1 MKNKLTEN
9 QWLIKY
15 YQGAIGFKIVG
26 VGITE
31 DGFPQLILQ
40 KGRGKTREEIV
51 LEVSCDEEGNGAGFL
66 FGLPLP
72 ASSDP
77 APALPPEQPSQD
89 HKQVPKGRNVND
101 LPDDLLA
108 AILNKRLTPEEAWE
122 AYDFRKG
129 LKKIT
134 K

>member
-1 MKNKLTEN
+1 MKKELTEN
-9 QWLIKY
+9 QWLNKY

-26 VGITE
+26 TGISE

-66 FGLPLP
+66 FGLPDPVPAEPLP
-72 ASSDP
+72 A
-77 APALPPEQPSQD
+77 EQPSD
-89 HKQVPKGRNVND
+89 HYKHVPKGRDVND

-108 AILNKRLTPEEAWE
+108 AILNKRLTPEEAWK

-129 LKKIT
+129 LDKIHQEN
-134 K
+134 